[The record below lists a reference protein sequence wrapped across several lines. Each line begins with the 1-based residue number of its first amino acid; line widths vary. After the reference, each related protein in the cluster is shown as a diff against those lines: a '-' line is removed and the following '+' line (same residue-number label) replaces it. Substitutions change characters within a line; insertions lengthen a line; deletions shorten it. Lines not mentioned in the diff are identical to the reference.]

1 MRVDTPEMSAEV
13 KKEVRQFYDQV
24 GWSLVGEDH
33 LGTTLYQNA
42 RYEDLRPVSR
52 EYIHRAHLRVCQH
65 ISPNGRYLLD
75 AGSGPIQYPEYL
87 EYSRGYQY
95 RVCAD
100 ISITALKE
108 ARKRLTS
115 HCDPA
120 MQSHGL
126 FVVADVANLP
136 FKSGAFDG
144 VVSLHTIH
152 HLPENEHLQAYG
164 ELYRLLV
171 QGKSAVVVNGWPSS
185 KLMAFFDPIV
195 RFSNH
200 VRYLVNRLRGRA
212 DPAKKVKATG
222 KPKEQA
228 NESGTAQ
235 KGTFT
240 SRHDVAWIK
249 DVVGAQMPLEILVW
263 RSASVRFLRAVIFPW
278 LGGRYW
284 LRLLYRL
291 EEKKPHYYGENGQY
305 PLIVIKKS
313 GLVKRES

>member
-1 MRVDTPEMSAEV
+1 MNTPETTAEV

-24 GWSLVGEDH
+24 GWSMVGEDR

-52 EYIHRAHLRVCQH
+52 EYIHRAHLRVCRH
-65 ISPNGRYLLD
+65 ISPNGRFLLD

-87 EYSRGYQY
+87 EYSRGYQH

-100 ISITALKE
+100 ISMTALKE
-108 ARKRLTS
+108 ASKRLSTVAGVR
-115 HCDPA
+115 PE
-120 MQSHGL
+120 HGL
-126 FVVADVANLP
+126 YVVADVANLP
-136 FKSGAFDG
+136 FKSGVFDG

-152 HLPENEHLQAYG
+152 HLPEDEHLQAYR
-164 ELYRLLV
+164 ELYRLLG
-171 QGKSAVVVNGWPSS
+171 QGKRAVVVNGWPSS
-185 KLMAFFDPIV
+185 KLMAFFDPLV
-195 RFSNH
+195 LLSNH
-200 VRYLVNRLRGRA
+200 MRYLVNRLRGRTPA
-212 DPAKKVKATG
+212 AKKVKITG
-222 KPKEQA
+222 KPEEA
-228 NESGTAQ
+228 GSAQ

-249 DVVGAQMPLEILVW
+249 EVVGTQMPLEILVW

-291 EEKKPHYYGENGQY
+291 EEKNPHYYGENGQY
-305 PLIVIKKS
+305 PLIVINKS
-313 GLVKRES
+313 G